1 MRKLGDM
8 ITLDFTTH
16 NPSTGMVQDADLL
29 PICEVFDNNI
39 DIPILTPVVIKR
51 TGQTGD
57 YRVSI
62 EATIGN
68 GFGVGRTYNVIAS
81 ATVNSVSAKARIGI
95 FVLDSKSNQDVVDE
109 VGLMRTETDKI
120 QDIVEDVSLVKIE
133 TDKVQDLVN
142 EVNLVKDKVTDVTSD
157 VVLIKSETDKIQEVA
172 DEIDLVKIETDKISG
187 LVNTV
192 DLVKTEVDKIQI
204 IKPETDKIQDIV
216 EIAGLIKP
224 ETNKIQGIANK
235 VVALQEIVA
244 YETDKIQHSIADE
257 VGKIQELTGE
267 IDLVKIETDKIQSI
281 AVDTKFIREV
291 ESGKWEIKGSQMIF
305 YSGEDSVELMRF
317 DITKDASG
325 NAIMRTRVL

>member
-29 PICEVFDNNI
+29 PICEVFDGDI
-39 DIPILTPVVIKR
+39 DAPILTPTVTKR
-51 TGQTGD
+51 TGQIGD

-62 EATIGN
+62 ETTIGN

-81 ATVNSVSAKARIGI
+81 AVVNAVSAKARIGI

-109 VGLMRTETDKI
+109 VGLVKTETNKIQDLAEEVILIKAETDKIVDVESETDKI
-120 QDIVEDVSLVKIE
+120 QDLSN
-133 TDKVQDLVN
+133 KVVILQGVVVGVAD
-142 EVNLVKDKVTDVTSD
+142 EVDLVKDKVTDVVSE
-157 VVLIKSETDKIQEVA
+157 VVLMKSETDKIP
-172 DEIDLVKIETDKISG
+172 G
-187 LVNTV
+187 LVNAV
-192 DLVKTEVDKIQI
+192 GLVKTEADKIQI
-204 IKPETDKIQDIV
+204 IKPETDKIQ
-216 EIAGLIKP
+216 
-224 ETNKIQGIANK
+224 GIANE
-235 VVALQEIVA
+235 VVALQGIVA

-267 IDLVKIETDKIQSI
+267 IDLVKNETDKIQSI
-281 AVDTKFIREV
+281 AVDAKFIREV
-291 ESGKWEIKGSQMIF
+291 ESGRWEIRGSQMIF